1 MSVEAQA
8 QSQQLIKLMNGDG
21 DTKLTK
27 KFRKIVNSE
36 LEFIVPHPPQTNV
49 AELLNPQS
57 YQLGSDVHPNP
68 TNQYNSSMRMH
79 IMPNFGISIEAES
92 SDLAESINK
101 MKNIPEGVLH
111 NDIESKINRVYHAN
125 NKIYTDL
132 KNTSI
137 DTASATSS
145 VAAISNS
152 TTTDINEVMKK
163 SYLDT
168 FRNSY
173 AEYGSLTSN
182 TIKKPS
188 LNILQHLF
196 CVPTSTLDSGMS
208 SASAVAEVLLRQPN
222 TVTQNMQKVDET
234 ASNQELEQEL
244 NRNRELLSY
253 VFNNS
258 MLSHQKF
265 SQHPLLARHFA
276 EFVQP
281 KLTEREPESESVLER
296 NTHMIDFSGSKKLSI
311 RQEDLPPTPSSQD
324 NNNNN
329 EMLNDVESALRFGE
343 DLILDFP
350 HLQQSHSNRGQQIG
364 EPEDTLKSKSTEHSS
379 KRGKTP
385 KDHLKSTCNLFREH
399 KILLA
404 DVKRSL
410 EQLTLLSGQFRDN
423 VSVRH
428 RQDASKTTDSSLE
441 ATVRRQLNGNCK
453 TIEDILDQIKRLHH
467 QWNSAELYYLRSLQ
481 RLGLSSEDGAGFSS
495 TPTHTIMALAAI
507 ALSVECE
514 LKPKIYD
521 TQIDSSD
528 LKQQVNTSESE
539 FVSTIEKPKTL
550 HDIENIILQK
560 ASTVLIHQGSLSNNT
575 LNGCSDSDYSEG
587 EKSIP
592 SPTCIWHPK
601 NRDTRF
607 KEEAENCS
615 TAAEIILEYAS
626 KTNSLQIPD
635 RFTNTS
641 AKVRANI
648 SDSIESYRALNMS
661 PLLSFKNSRDS
672 LAVSNVNE
680 SGYFA
685 EIQFPAAPST
695 PPTSSNSSCSTG
707 TIHVTCPLNNNR
719 RKSRY
724 ARRIETP
731 TTSSPKTTLLKG
743 ASIQEYSR
751 SHQTGSVYNVIDAT
765 LPIPSSITTAITGA
779 TSTPSPPIVHGASSA
794 IATVTALQERALT
807 NMFKARLSALT
818 AAVGIDNGGGGPVS
832 NKCEG
837 EPIPDAPYDLSIG
850 TKLKNIN
857 LDSKNSSN
865 TQSID
870 CKDSSNDK
878 KKPHIKKPLNAFMLY
893 MKEMRA
899 KVVAECTLKESAAI
913 NQILG
918 RRWHALGREEQAKY
932 YELARRERQLHM
944 QMYPDWS
951 SRTNAS
957 RGKKRKRKQDAHDG
971 GNNMKK
977 CRARFGLDQQNQWC
991 KPCRRKKKCIR
1002 YMEAMNGTGAIEDG
1016 SGIDDL
1022 GSQLSDDDD
1031 DDDDDDQLVGSC
1043 GSGDESNKI
1052 PDDDTESLNQSISS
1066 PGCLSGL
1073 SSLQSPSTTTSLASP
1088 LNMNINPATPSL
1100 LAVSTNALMVPNA
1113 EQGSSQTRS
1122 ESISA
1127 SGSSSGSTCSIS
1139 TTPNTSNTVSPVTG
1153 TTGPSSSLAHERAM
1167 MLGNRFSHLGMGL
1180 SHPIG
1185 SSVSNKPDA
1194 LFQPHPSV
1202 SKNKSSANGFN
1213 GFSGSGVPPKAP
1225 APVNVPRNPIGA
1237 NPRDINN
1244 PLSINQLTKRR
1255 EDQNVCSIAVSDSKE
1270 KSALG
1275 STSIIHHAAPHG
1287 YHPHHSLF
1295 NSSFSQHFHQ
1305 QLTHHLAAA
1314 SNSESTILSGDTHSI
1329 NNGKHTSSD
1338 PPTNANNPSSSAG
1351 SSETGAI
1358 SVS

>member
-1 MSVEAQA
+1 MSFEAKS
-8 QSQQLIKLMNGDG
+8 QSHQLTKHMNVDV
-21 DTKLTK
+21 DSKLTT
-27 KFRKIVNSE
+27 KFRTNLNSE
-36 LEFIVPHPPQTNV
+36 VDFIVPNPPQTNV
-49 AELLNPQS
+49 AEILNPQS
-57 YQLGSDVHPNP
+57 YRLGSNAHPNP
-68 TNQYNSSMRMH
+68 SDQYSSSMRIH
-79 IMPNFGISIEAES
+79 IVPHFGVSIEAES
-92 SDLAESINK
+92 SELAEPINK
-101 MKNIPEGVLH
+101 MNHISEGALH
-111 NDIESKINRVYHAN
+111 NNNDKKINRVYDAN
-125 NKIYTDL
+125 NKIYSNL

-137 DTASATSS
+137 ETASATSS
-145 VAAISNS
+145 TTEISNS
-152 TTTDINEVMKK
+152 SITDINEIMKK

-168 FRNSY
+168 FRNTY
-173 AEYGSLTSN
+173 GEYGSLTSN
-182 TIKKPS
+182 TVKKPS
-188 LNILQHLF
+188 LNLLQHLF
-196 CVPTSTLDSGMS
+196 CAPTSTLDSGMS
-208 SASAVAEVLLRQPN
+208 PTSAVAEVLLRQPN
-222 TVTQNMQKVDET
+222 VVTQNMQKVDET
-234 ASNQELEQEL
+234 GSNQELEQEF

-253 VFNNS
+253 VYNNN
-258 MLSHQKF
+258 LLTHQKF
-265 SQHPLLARHFA
+265 SQNPFLTRHFA

-281 KLTEREPESESVLER
+281 KLTERETESERVSER
-296 NTHMIDFSGSKKLSI
+296 TTHMIDFSVSKKLSI

-329 EMLNDVESALRFGE
+329 EMLNDVENGLRFGE
-343 DLILDFP
+343 ELLLDFP
-350 HLQQSHSNRGQQIG
+350 QFQQSHSNLGQQI
-364 EPEDTLKSKSTEHSS
+364 EELEDTFKSNNTEHYS
-379 KRGKTP
+379 KRGENT
-385 KDHLKSTCNLFREH
+385 KDHLKSTCYLFREH

-428 RQDASKTTDSSLE
+428 RQNATKSTDSSLE

-481 RLGLSSEDGAGFSS
+481 RLGLSSEDGNGFSP

-507 ALSVECE
+507 ALSVESE
-514 LKPKIYD
+514 LKLKKND
-521 TQIDSSD
+521 AQIDLSD
-528 LKQQVNTSESE
+528 LKHQVNTSESE
-539 FVSTIEKPKTL
+539 FLLTKEKPRTL
-550 HDIENIILQK
+550 HEIENIILQK
-560 ASTVLIHQGSLSNNT
+560 ASTVLEHQGSLSSST
-575 LNGCSDSDYSEG
+575 LNGCSDSDNSEG

-607 KEEAENCS
+607 KEEVENCS

-626 KTNSLQIPD
+626 KTNALQIPD
-635 RFTNTS
+635 NFTTAG
-641 AKVRANI
+641 AKARANI
-648 SDSIESYRALNMS
+648 LDSVDSYRALNMS
-661 PLLSFKNSRDS
+661 PLKNSSDG
-672 LAVSNVNE
+672 LAVPNVNE

-685 EIQFPAAPST
+685 DIQFPAAPST

-707 TIHVTCPLNNNR
+707 NIPVSCPLNNSR

-731 TTSSPKTTLLKG
+731 PTSSPKTTLLKG
-743 ASIQEYSR
+743 RCNKEYSR
-751 SHQTGSVYNVIDAT
+751 SHQTGTIYNVIDRT
-765 LPIPSSITTAITGA
+765 LPTPPSITTAITGA
-779 TSTPSPPIVHGASSA
+779 TSTPSPPIVQGASSA
-794 IATVTALQERALT
+794 IAAVTALQERALT
-807 NMFKARLSALT
+807 SMFKARLSALT
-818 AAVGIDNGGGGPVS
+818 AAAVIDNGGGCTTS
-832 NKCEG
+832 DKCEG
-837 EPIPDAPYDLSIG
+837 EPVPDAPYDLSIG

-1016 SGIDDL
+1016 SGI

-1031 DDDDDDQLVGSC
+1031 DDDDDDQLGDSC

-1100 LAVSTNALMVPNA
+1100 LAVSSNVLMVVHS
-1113 EQGSSQTRS
+1113 EQGASQARS

-1153 TTGPSSSLAHERAM
+1153 TTGPSSISAHERAM

-1185 SSVSNKPDA
+1185 SSVSSKPDA
-1194 LFQPHPSV
+1194 LFQPHPTV

-1213 GFSGSGVPPKAP
+1213 GFSVSVVPSKAP
-1225 APVNVPRNPIGA
+1225 APANITRNPIGA

-1255 EDQNVCSIAVSDSKE
+1255 EDQNVCSIEPSDSPAIT
-1270 KSALG
+1270 ALAP
-1275 STSIIHHAAPHG
+1275 TSIVHHATPQG

-1314 SNSESTILSGDTHSI
+1314 NNSESTLLSGDTHSV
-1329 NNGKHTSSD
+1329 NNGKHHTPSD
-1338 PPTNANNPSSSAG
+1338 PPTNANNPTSSAG
-1351 SSETGAI
+1351 ASETGAI